1 MLSIAALGALTV
13 MVVTSQRY
21 LIEGQ
26 KEAIAAEC
34 VDLAA
39 MQVEALL
46 AEVSR
51 KKFDANVTYA
61 YYQPTSEFTGA
72 GSLGP
77 SSTERAQVSPWPD
90 LKPYKSISAFSDV
103 DDYNNYE
110 RTVNTD
116 LISGIKLTIQVYY
129 VSESDPTIKVT
140 SNTYIKRVVVTAQHT
155 IYLQPITFSTLAAY

>member
-1 MLSIAALGALTV
+1 MLSIAALVALTV

-21 LIEGQ
+21 LMEGQ
-26 KEAIAAEC
+26 KEAISAEC
-34 VDLAA
+34 LDLAA
-39 MQVEALL
+39 MQAEDLL

-77 SSTERAQVSPWPD
+77 NSTELAQVSPWPD

-116 LISGIKLTIQVYY
+116 LISGIKLKIVVYY
-129 VSESDPTIKVT
+129 VSESDPTTKVN
-140 SNTYIKRVVVTAQHT
+140 SQTYLKRVVVTAEHT
-155 IYLQPITFSTLAAY
+155 IYLQPVTFSTLAAY